1 MEAAEGVQFDLYLNA
16 LRTFFWAFQFQS
28 RDDFPLFVI
37 THARGRLKV
46 KPLRLVQ
53 AYGLKKRRGPPRDRA
68 KNQRRP
74 ISAFADIPFF
84 QTAS

>member
-28 RDDFPLFVI
+28 WDDFLLFVI

-46 KPLRLVQ
+46 KPLTLRSDFTFSTKC
-53 AYGLKKRRGPPRDRA
+53 GKKVLNLP
-68 KNQRRP
+68 
-74 ISAFADIPFF
+74 
-84 QTAS
+84 